1 MFSFVGWIRLSS
13 DAIAGEFIFLIKYLE
28 QTLVLSVTNLVFTGN
43 LAASLVDNHLLLTVK
58 VSRVQALVLLEL
70 LHGLTERDG
79 GRTPGVPGWSTPRHP
94 GLAGLHTLQE
104 VVVLLLLA
112 GLLRSVE
119 EVVFDDRELVVVIGA
134 RYYVLP

>member
-13 DAIAGEFIFLIKYLE
+13 DAIAGEFIFLINYLE
-28 QTLVLSVTNLVFTGN
+28 QRGVVMVTVTNLVFTGN

-79 GRTPGVPGWSTPRHP
+79 VWTPGVPGRSTPHHLRQ
-94 GLAGLHTLQE
+94 AGLHALQE
-104 VVVLLLLA
+104 VVMLLLHT

-119 EVVFDDRELVVVIGA
+119 VVVLSDGDL
-134 RYYVLP
+134 V